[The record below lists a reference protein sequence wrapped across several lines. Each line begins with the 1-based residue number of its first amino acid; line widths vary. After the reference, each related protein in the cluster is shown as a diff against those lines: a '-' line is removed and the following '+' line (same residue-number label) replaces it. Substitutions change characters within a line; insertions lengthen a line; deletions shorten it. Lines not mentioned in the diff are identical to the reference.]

1 MELDERRRHTDRLD
15 SPACCFFGG
24 EFPMKK
30 LNRIDLEPQTSS
42 IETPKLKKPYHKPSF
57 RFESVFETTALSC
70 GKVDTTQMQCHMNT
84 KS

>member
-1 MELDERRRHTDRLD
+1 
-15 SPACCFFGG
+15 
-24 EFPMKK
+24 MKK

-57 RFESVFETTALSC
+57 RFESVFETRALSC
-70 GKVDTTQMQCHMNT
+70 GKVDDTQLQCHMNH